1 MHGGAGGPARV
12 WPRRPASAQAARL
25 PGSLFLC
32 CALQFAKV
40 SNPREPEDVASSQ
53 LLKTTLG
60 LRAAGQGAGGGRG
73 TRGGASHQ
81 PGNCLDF
88 KSRSAAAAALPGMAP
103 PQPTPPPTA
112 SRRVAASVR
121 PPCGSPG
128 LPAAAAFVVR
138 LSGPGDATGRQEAV
152 AKATLPL
159 PRCPPRPRL
168 RPEGRRP
175 HARILPASARLA
187 AFHVPGPR

>member
-1 MHGGAGGPARV
+1 
-12 WPRRPASAQAARL
+12 
-25 PGSLFLC
+25 
-32 CALQFAKV
+32 
-40 SNPREPEDVASSQ
+40 
-53 LLKTTLG
+53 
-60 LRAAGQGAGGGRG
+60 
-73 TRGGASHQ
+73 
-81 PGNCLDF
+81 
-88 KSRSAAAAALPGMAP
+88 MAP

-152 AKATLPL
+152 AEATLPL

-187 AFHVPGPR
+187 AFHVPGPRQVFGKACVRWSSLPGTSLETPETLFRPHVDGVTFGGR